1 MKKIYFSIVIICLI
15 LSTILPIPVT
25 VFAETFSAET
35 ATSESILAEEDT
47 IEAAPTLAAGDTYI
61 DIFPDEAFAQ
71 VVAMQ
76 ITGSADTSQVV
87 TQTQLDSVTILN
99 ASAKNISDITG
110 INELTN
116 LTSVDLSQNQI
127 TSIAPITNL
136 AELTSLNAASNLLN
150 IVELGNPQ
158 YTPNLTTLNLS
169 DNPTMTKLNIQ
180 NQPKLTT
187 INTTISSGQSSSLA
201 ELTLTNLPELTSAGK
216 STNNAV
222 NFSTYSNVLSTVHLA
237 ALPKIQV
244 ADIDN
249 NLLSRIDIHDMTR
262 LSYLDLHGNQ
272 LTDISNLTTLPAITT
287 LDLSLNQ
294 LTTAGI
300 ASLLQ
305 LDSLQILNLDDN
317 SLSSFVL
324 DATNDLPNL
333 SNLSIRSNPTLTRL
347 SIEDQLKLVV
357 IYANLESNENSLL
370 EEINLSN
377 LPMLTSAGNGIANA
391 VHFSSYSDVLSNVK
405 LNTLPKIQTVALDG
419 NLIDDIDAQNLAALT
434 SLDLSS
440 NELTTISKLQA
451 LPILSNLDVSSNHL
465 AVLPTSIETEIPLL
479 QSLAATNQ
487 SITLPSKVVTE
498 NLSILNEI
506 SNNGSLSTPTTISN
520 NGTYENGKI
529 NWNYDNIKDLS
540 SVSYNFNEPITY
552 TSASGTFSGL
562 VTQPIEV
569 STVPV
574 ITADDRITYPKF
586 SKVTEATFLED
597 IHARTSD
604 GSVITSDFAT
614 VVDFNTPGDY
624 NVTLNAT
631 NVNGVA
637 AAPITVTVHIEK
649 AAAPIITADKEI
661 TYLKHSKL
669 SSEQFLIDIHAKT
682 SDNSL
687 ITTDFAKV
695 VNFETTGDYT
705 VTLQA
710 KNSDGVAAVPFK
722 VTVHITAS
730 QPTPIPSDNNG
741 TNDKVH
747 ASNSISTKEHPN
759 QTSLPSTGDTNAG
772 FAGIILLFIAF
783 SLWYLPKKS
792 KNKHR

>member
-25 VFAETFSAET
+25 VFAETSSAET

-127 TSIAPITNL
+127 TSISPITNL

-305 LDSLQILNLDDN
+305 LDSLQILN
-317 SLSSFVL
+317 
-324 DATNDLPNL
+324 
-333 SNLSIRSNPTLTRL
+333 
-347 SIEDQLKLVV
+347 
-357 IYANLESNENSLL
+357 
-370 EEINLSN
+370 
-377 LPMLTSAGNGIANA
+377 
-391 VHFSSYSDVLSNVK
+391 
-405 LNTLPKIQTVALDG
+405 
-419 NLIDDIDAQNLAALT
+419 
-434 SLDLSS
+434 
-440 NELTTISKLQA
+440 
-451 LPILSNLDVSSNHL
+451 
-465 AVLPTSIETEIPLL
+465 
-479 QSLAATNQ
+479 
-487 SITLPSKVVTE
+487 
-498 NLSILNEI
+498 
-506 SNNGSLSTPTTISN
+506 
-520 NGTYENGKI
+520 
-529 NWNYDNIKDLS
+529 
-540 SVSYNFNEPITY
+540 
-552 TSASGTFSGL
+552 
-562 VTQPIEV
+562 
-569 STVPV
+569 
-574 ITADDRITYPKF
+574 
-586 SKVTEATFLED
+586 
-597 IHARTSD
+597 
-604 GSVITSDFAT
+604 
-614 VVDFNTPGDY
+614 
-624 NVTLNAT
+624 
-631 NVNGVA
+631 
-637 AAPITVTVHIEK
+637 
-649 AAAPIITADKEI
+649 
-661 TYLKHSKL
+661 
-669 SSEQFLIDIHAKT
+669 
-682 SDNSL
+682 
-687 ITTDFAKV
+687 
-695 VNFETTGDYT
+695 
-705 VTLQA
+705 
-710 KNSDGVAAVPFK
+710 
-722 VTVHITAS
+722 
-730 QPTPIPSDNNG
+730 
-741 TNDKVH
+741 
-747 ASNSISTKEHPN
+747 
-759 QTSLPSTGDTNAG
+759 
-772 FAGIILLFIAF
+772 
-783 SLWYLPKKS
+783 
-792 KNKHR
+792 